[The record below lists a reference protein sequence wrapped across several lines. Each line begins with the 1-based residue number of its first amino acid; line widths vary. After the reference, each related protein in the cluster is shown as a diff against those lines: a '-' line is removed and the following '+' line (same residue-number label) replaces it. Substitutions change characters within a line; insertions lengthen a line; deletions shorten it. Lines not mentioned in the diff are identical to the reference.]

1 MKSENPKKSF
11 PNAVPTLIEP
21 QPTSRRH
28 LGVSGSLLEKLA
40 QRFSNL
46 SIRSKIR
53 GGYTVAIGVAVGGI
67 ITGLTLSNYY
77 YHKAAQEV
85 DIDLESR
92 RLGDLQTA
100 LLRTQIYQQQL
111 VYWLQQPELLAQKYK
126 QLKQYTD
133 TLKNLLSELQSEVDI
148 AQVEGVKPFMQTYE
162 QSLEVY
168 IQKLERIIEQIAVLK
183 KSKAGVAKAE
193 KLLSDFTKDK
203 IGFQLDN
210 LADDLAELI
219 EVADKQE
226 DAVQAASVEAE
237 MLRSQ
242 ILTYSMILSV
252 LMAVLL
258 ANYTSYA
265 IARPLKAVT
274 KIAQRVTEESNFDL
288 QAPVTSEDELGVL
301 TISLNQLI
309 LKVKHLLA
317 ELQAEKESQLLQSE
331 KMASLGRMLAGV
343 AHEVNNPINFIY
355 GNIDPAKDYID
366 DLFSLLATYE
376 AEIPKPSQAL
386 IEQAE
391 KIDID
396 FLKED
401 LPKILQSM
409 KVGAERATAI
419 ILSLKDFSRLDQA
432 MPHPVDIHACIES
445 TLLILNNRVKK
456 GIKVIR
462 NYGDIPNIEGYMGL
476 LYQVFMNILSNALD
490 ALEEAE
496 ERGEYNLGENVN
508 KIQSSQENTPKNSF
522 LPTIT
527 ITTESMDIDFV
538 LVKIAD
544 NGTGIA
550 AVTQEKMFQTFFT
563 TKPRGVG
570 TGLGL
575 AISRNIIVDKHGG
588 TINFWSEVGTGTEF
602 IIALPVKPDT
612 NLI

>member
-1 MKSENPKKSF
+1 MKPENPNKSF
-11 PNAVPTLIEP
+11 QNAVPTLTEP
-21 QPTSRRH
+21 PPASHRH
-28 LGVSGSLLEKLA
+28 VGFPSSLLKKLA
-40 QRFSNL
+40 QKFSNL

-53 GGYTVAIGVAVGGI
+53 GGYAVALGVAVGGTI
-67 ITGLTLSNYY
+67 IGLTAGNYY
-77 YHKAAQEV
+77 YQKAAQQV
-85 DIDLESR
+85 DIDEENHHLR
-92 RLGDLQTA
+92 DLQVA
-100 LLRTQIYQQQL
+100 LLRTQIDQQRL
-111 VYWLQQPELLAQKYK
+111 VYWLQQPELFDQKYK
-126 QLKQYTD
+126 QLQKNAD
-133 TLKNLLSELQSEVDI
+133 RLKNLLSELQSEADI
-148 AQVEGVKPFMQTYE
+148 AQVEGVKPFIQNYE

-168 IQKLERIIEQIAVLK
+168 IQKLDRIIEQIAVLK
-183 KSKAGVAKAE
+183 KSKTGVAKAE
-193 KLLSDFTKDK
+193 KLLSDFAKDK
-203 IGFQLDN
+203 IGFKLDN
-210 LADDLAELI
+210 LADELAEVI
-219 EVADKQE
+219 DAADRQE
-226 DAVQAASVEAE
+226 DLVRVASFRVEV
-237 MLRSQ
+237 LRSQ
-242 ILTYSMILSV
+242 ILVSSMLLSV
-252 LMAVLL
+252 LIALLL

-265 IARPLKAVT
+265 IARPLKSVT
-274 KIAQRVTEESNFDL
+274 KIAQQATEESNFDL
-288 QAPVTSEDELGVL
+288 QAPVTSEDEVGVL

-317 ELQAEKESQLLQSE
+317 ELQAEKESQLIQSE

-366 DLFSLLATYE
+366 DLLSLLATYE
-376 AEIPKPSQAL
+376 VETPNPSSAL
-386 IEQAE
+386 TEQAD

-409 KVGAERATAI
+409 KVGAERAKAI

-432 MPHPVDIHACIES
+432 IPHPVDIHACIES
-445 TLLILNNRVKK
+445 TLLILNSRVKK

-496 ERGEYNLGENVN
+496 EREKANSVKGANTIKNIEETSN
-508 KIQSSQENTPKNSF
+508 KISF
-522 LPTIT
+522 SPTIT
-527 ITTESMDIDFV
+527 IATEFLDLDFV
-538 LVKIAD
+538 LVRIAD

-575 AISRNIIVDKHGG
+575 AISRNIIVEKHGG

-602 IIALPVKPDT
+602 IIALPVKH
-612 NLI
+612 

>member
-1 MKSENPKKSF
+1 MKPENPKKSF

-28 LGVSGSLLEKLA
+28 LGFSGSLLEKLA
-40 QRFSNL
+40 YRFSNL

-53 GGYTVAIGVAVGGI
+53 GGYAVAIGVAVGGI

-85 DIDLESR
+85 DLDLESR
-92 RLGDLQTA
+92 RLGKLQTA
-100 LLRTQIYQQQL
+100 LLRTQIYQQRL
-111 VYWLQQPELLAQKYK
+111 IYWLQQPELFAQKYK
-126 QLKQYTD
+126 QLQQYTD
-133 TLKNLLSELQSEVDI
+133 TLKNLLSELQAEADI

-168 IQKLERIIEQIAVLK
+168 IQKLESIIEQIAVLK

-193 KLLSDFTKDK
+193 KLLLDFTKDK
-203 IGFQLDN
+203 IGLQLDN

-226 DAVQAASVEAE
+226 DAVQGSSVEAE
-237 MLRSQ
+237 MLRSR

-252 LMAVLL
+252 LIAVLL

-288 QAPVTSEDELGVL
+288 QATVTSEDEVGVL

-309 LKVKHLLA
+309 LKVKYLLA
-317 ELQAEKESQLLQSE
+317 ELQAEKESQLIQSE

-366 DLFSLLATYE
+366 DLFSLLASYE
-376 AEIPKPSQAL
+376 AEIHNPSQAL
-386 IEQAE
+386 IEQAD

-462 NYGDIPNIEGYMGL
+462 NYGELPNIEGYMGL

-496 ERGEYNLGENVN
+496 QRERPHLGENINQVQN
-508 KIQSSQENTPKNSF
+508 SQQELQKNSF

-527 ITTESMDIDFV
+527 ITTECMDLDFI
-538 LVKIAD
+538 LVRIAD

-602 IIALPVKPDT
+602 VIALPVKH
-612 NLI
+612 